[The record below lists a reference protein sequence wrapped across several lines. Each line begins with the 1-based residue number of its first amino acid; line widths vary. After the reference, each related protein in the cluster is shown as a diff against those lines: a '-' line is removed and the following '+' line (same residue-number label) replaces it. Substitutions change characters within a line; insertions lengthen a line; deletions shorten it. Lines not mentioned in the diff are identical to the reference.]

1 VVYIRPSRPGI
12 NDDWDGHRGRRPPSS
27 EPGVDYDCAIGDS
40 VVAPADGVIH
50 SVKLSTSGASGRA
63 IMLRTGRDWHRALHL
78 SRILVRPGDRVS
90 QGQVIAK
97 TGASANGRERGVG
110 PHLHWS
116 FWFDRGNSV
125 PTPGLT
131 PTDDF
136 ERFIDSPR
144 IAGVGPEEDP
154 MFTEQD
160 RALLLQIKNELLNTK
175 AGVWTGGRVK
185 LDGVV
190 QEFRYGVLPIVAHNQ
205 RLIAQQ
211 AGQIAALQAIVEQL
225 TVTQNV
231 SLDMGAVRDAA
242 ERGTRDANAG
252 LLNGV
257 DVVAPALD
265 QDPAIDEPFEG
276 GEGRGVED

>member
-1 VVYIRPSRPGI
+1 
-12 NDDWDGHRGRRPPSS
+12 
-27 EPGVDYDCAIGDS
+27 
-40 VVAPADGVIH
+40 
-50 SVKLSTSGASGRA
+50 
-63 IMLRTGRDWHRALHL
+63 
-78 SRILVRPGDRVS
+78 
-90 QGQVIAK
+90 
-97 TGASANGRERGVG
+97 
-110 PHLHWS
+110 
-116 FWFDRGNSV
+116 
-125 PTPGLT
+125 
-131 PTDDF
+131 
-136 ERFIDSPR
+136 
-144 IAGVGPEEDP
+144 

-190 QEFRYGVLPIVAHNQ
+190 QEFRCGVLPIVAHNQ

-242 ERGTRDANAG
+242 ERGARDANAG